1 MAQQESSDSVF
12 TGSSSNLQYLSS
24 IKTWLLDGIDFGE
37 LRLRSDCHWSA
48 RTLVLAAVFWAWSS
62 PVSLLDRF
70 QLAHRIV
77 SKLFRNRDMPRQ
89 SYQAFIKL
97 LRRHSSA
104 LVPLLVARLRQRMS
118 DDLSQH
124 FLINGRAVFAVDGTK
139 VLLPKTKSNE
149 LAYAK
154 TRKRKQTRTDVGATT
169 ESGHLRNK
177 VPQFYM
183 TVLFNLGT
191 QLLWDWRAGPSNASE
206 AEHLEEMIGSL
217 PANSIVVADAGF
229 IGYDLW
235 SQVFEAGHD
244 WVVRVGANVKLLRK
258 LGFSR
263 ENKSTVYYW
272 PNEKRQKGELPMV
285 FRLLRIDGGKHPVY
299 LITNLKH
306 AELTNREL
314 SDLYRRRWGIEVY
327 YRTLKCVYGRS
338 KLRSGN
344 AANARCELDWSMIGL
359 WSAGAL
365 ALYETGID
373 PPRLSMAGVIR
384 AIRITLIH
392 YRVRPED
399 DEDLLTNLRTSLI
412 DTYKRKSKAPRN
424 PTILTRNYRA
434 SRKPNIVNAN
444 KQQIRKAKRVKER
457 IRLTA

>member
-1 MAQQESSDSVF
+1 M
-12 TGSSSNLQYLSS
+12 
-24 IKTWLLDGIDFGE
+24 
-37 LRLRSDCHWSA
+37 
-48 RTLVLAAVFWAWSS
+48 
-62 PVSLLDRF
+62 
-70 QLAHRIV
+70 
-77 SKLFRNRDMPRQ
+77 
-89 SYQAFIKL
+89 
-97 LRRHSSA
+97 
-104 LVPLLVARLRQRMS
+104 
-118 DDLSQH
+118 
-124 FLINGRAVFAVDGTK
+124 FAVDGTK

-206 AEHLEEMIGSL
+206 TEHLEEMIGSL
-217 PANSIVVADAGF
+217 PENSIVVADAGF

-272 PNEKRQKGELPMV
+272 PNEKRKKGQPPMV

-327 YRTLKCVYGRS
+327 YRTLKCVYG
-338 KLRSGN
+338 
-344 AANARCELDWSMIGL
+344 L
-359 WSAGAL
+359 WAAGAF

-373 PPRLSMAGVIR
+373 PPKLSMAGVIR
-384 AIRITLIH
+384 SLRITLTH
-392 YRVRPED
+392 YRVRPESS
-399 DEDLLTNLRTSLI
+399 EDLQLNLAASQI
-412 DTYKRKSKAPRN
+412 DQYKRKSKALRH

-434 SRKPNIVNAN
+434 SRKPNIVDAN
-444 KQQIRKAKRVKER
+444 EQQIRKAKIVKQT